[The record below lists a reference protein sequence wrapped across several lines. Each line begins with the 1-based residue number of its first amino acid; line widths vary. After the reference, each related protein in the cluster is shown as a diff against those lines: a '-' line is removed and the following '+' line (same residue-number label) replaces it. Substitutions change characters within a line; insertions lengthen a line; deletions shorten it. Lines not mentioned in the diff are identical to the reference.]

1 MKHSSEITIPIEAFK
16 NPKINDELF
25 FRRLAVEMMSKI
37 SLDELHKIINFKKID
52 PNSIISQAR
61 VLSDSTTHWE
71 FDQIKDLKENDL
83 IYYSAEI
90 NTDPKCKSKTFESI
104 CFHNFQHIDNFSDR
118 KKCTKCSKSI

>member
-1 MKHSSEITIPIEAFK
+1 MTKHSSEITIPIGAFK
-16 NPKINDELF
+16 NPNLNDEVF

-90 NTDPKCKSKTFESI
+90 NTD
-104 CFHNFQHIDNFSDR
+104 
-118 KKCTKCSKSI
+118 